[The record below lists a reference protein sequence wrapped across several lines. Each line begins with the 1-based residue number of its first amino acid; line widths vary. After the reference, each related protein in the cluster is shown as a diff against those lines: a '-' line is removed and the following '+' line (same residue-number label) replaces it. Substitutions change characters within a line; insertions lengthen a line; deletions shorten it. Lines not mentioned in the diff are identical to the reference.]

1 MFDEKKSIYAK
12 DISPFIQLGVVLAVI
27 LIFNLF
33 SWIFTELDLLKENQ
47 GRPWLITTSFV
58 LCFALINS
66 VLSLSSLSQNKY
78 WLHSII
84 SYASLLVLGGSMAYF
99 ISGMGMDEA
108 GSYRWIL
115 LIFSMCYILFL
126 SIVRAMKKI
135 VTMAQ
140 QQDKGLRGEE

>member
-12 DISPFIQLGVVLAVI
+12 DISPFIQVGAVLIVI

-33 SWIFTELDLLKENQ
+33 SWIFTELNLLDVNQ

-66 VLSLSSLSQNKY
+66 VLSLSSPSQNKY

-84 SYASLLVLGGSMAYF
+84 SYASLLIIGGSMAYF
-99 ISGMGMDEA
+99 ISGIGMDEA

-135 VTMAQ
+135 VTIAQ
-140 QQDKGLRGEE
+140 REDKGLRGEK